1 MKIVIYFLFI
11 YIFIL
16 LYNNND
22 SNIQQQFIKMIV
34 SDFFYNFIVNTG
46 D

>member
-16 LYNNND
+16 LDNNND
-22 SNIQQQFIKMIV
+22 SNIHQQSTIHQNDNVK
-34 SDFFYNFIVNTG
+34 FFL
-46 D
+46 